1 MKRILFFICSFICV
15 LTFAFLL
22 VPKSEAGA
30 ETASDSFDIEGT
42 TLVGYSGTSKEVIIP
57 NTVKT
62 IGRSAF
68 ERNSTM
74 ERVVISDSVETIEPY
89 AFWGCTAL
97 ENVSLGDGLYEVG
110 DFTFSDCPYL
120 STVLLSDSIRRIGI
134 MSFADCPSL
143 LNISISMY
151 VNDIH
156 ETAFDGNKNLTIQAE
171 EGSYGAEYAKE
182 FARKQQLMGDVEI
195 PVKPVEETPAPT
207 TAPAP
212 VDETT
217 GNVLGSSSIVGNLAF
232 VFMDNTK
239 PNLGEGEFAPV
250 ERENPSDVKSQS
262 DGTIVIS
269 GGVLEQW
276 SLYGNEDITE
286 VVLPSGTT
294 LLSQFSFA
302 RSSVSK
308 VVLPEGLTR
317 IEYAAFYHC
326 DNLREVNIPSTVS
339 YIGEKAFT
347 HTPWY
352 DAFMD
357 RTDGSEGDFLI
368 VGDGI
373 LLAYRGTSQNV
384 VIPDTVKYIGE
395 EVFLNHTE
403 IRTIVVPETVESVA
417 SSAFRGCTNLINM

>member
-1 MKRILFFICSFICV
+1 MKKLLFFACSFICV
-15 LTFAFLL
+15 LAFAFLL
-22 VPKSEAGA
+22 VPKTEAGA
-30 ETASDSFDIEGT
+30 ETASDSFEIEGT
-42 TLVGYSGTSKEVIIP
+42 TLVGYTGTAKEVVIP
-57 NTVKT
+57 DTVKT

-68 ERNSTM
+68 EMNSTM
-74 ERVVISDSVETIEPY
+74 ERVVISDSVEVIEPY

-97 ENVSLGDGLYEVG
+97 ENVSFGKGLYEVG

-134 MSFADCPSL
+134 MAFADCPSL
-143 LNISISMY
+143 LSISISMY

-156 ETAFDGNKNLTIQAE
+156 ETAFDGNKNLTIVAQ
-171 EGSYGAEYAKE
+171 EGSYGAEYAE
-182 FARKQQLMGDVEI
+182 TFARKQQLMGDVEV
-195 PVKPVEETPAPT
+195 PVKPVEATPAPT
-207 TAPAP
+207 VQPTP

-217 GNVLGSSSIVGNLAF
+217 GNVLGSSSVVGNLAF

-250 ERENPSDVKSQS
+250 ERENPSEVKSQS

-276 SLYGNEDITE
+276 SLYGNEEITE

-294 LLSQFSFA
+294 MLSQFSFA

-326 DNLREVNIPSTVS
+326 DQLTEVEIPNTVT
-339 YIGEKAFT
+339 YIGEKAFS

-352 DAFMD
+352 NAFMNG
-357 RTDGSEGDFLI
+357 TDDTQGDFLV

-403 IRTIVVPETVESVA
+403 IRTIVVPETVVSVA
-417 SSAFRGCTNLINM
+417 SSAFQGCSNLINM

>member
-1 MKRILFFICSFICV
+1 MKRLLFFVCSFICV

-42 TLVGYSGTSKEVIIP
+42 TLVAYRGTEKEVIIP

-68 ERNSTM
+68 ERNATM
-74 ERVVISDSVETIEPY
+74 VRVVIPDSVEMIEPY

-97 ENVSLGDGLYEVG
+97 ENVSFGDGLYEVG
-110 DFTFSDCPYL
+110 DFTFADCPYL

-143 LNISISMY
+143 LSMNITMY

-156 ETAFDGNKNLTIQAE
+156 ETSFDGNKNLVLNAPD
-171 EGSYGAEYAKE
+171 GSYGAVYAE
-182 FARKQQLMGDVEI
+182 SFAKKQQLMSDVEV
-195 PVKPVEETPAPT
+195 PQKPVEATPAPT
-207 TAPAP
+207 KEPEV

-217 GNVLGSSSIVGNLAF
+217 GNVLGTSSVVGNLAF

-239 PNLGEGEFAPV
+239 PSLGEGSFAPV
-250 ERENPSDVKSQS
+250 ERENPSEIKSMS

-269 GGVLEQW
+269 GGELAEW
-276 SLYGNEDITE
+276 SLYGNETIAD
-286 VVLPSGTT
+286 VVLPSGTDRIR
-294 LLSQFSFA
+294 QFAFA
-302 RSSVSK
+302 RSSITK

-326 DNLREVNIPSTVS
+326 DNLEQVEIPSTVC
-339 YIGEKAFT
+339 YVGEKAFA

-352 DAFMD
+352 ESFME
-357 RTDGSEGDFLI
+357 GENPFAGDFLV
-368 VGDGI
+368 VGDGVLI
-373 LLAYRGTSQNV
+373 AYRGTAQNV
-384 VIPDTVKYIGE
+384 VIPDGVKYIGE

-403 IRTIVVPETVESVA
+403 IRTMVIPESVTTVA
-417 SSAFRGCTNLINM
+417 PSAFHGCTNLINM